1 MAKPKWTMPDGDDS
15 LSEPSAAD
23 FEHIPHIGWRFIG
36 DGRSVILAQL
46 SITKPDMQFSDT
58 ELFQHGAAIQ
68 TFFDNI
74 KGVPEQSYIDGGVL
88 QKGDFPRY
96 SGEYG
101 YKFVTQETYDQFVSN
116 GSFLLSSLT
125 RFRDFEDQGD
135 PAGDRFEGSA
145 HSAYSVADRQLT
157 VSTLSGFD
165 THIFSLA
172 SDLENAAEMKSKF
185 GGLVLRIRIQPF
197 AKLLAR
203 AVHASPAE
211 IRPVRYA
218 DLKLYRSELSLA
230 EVADF
235 PPNLTSRLAKA
246 LRWRG
251 RLPSIFAKPSRFESE
266 REVRIAITMP
276 SDVEYQTAIQD
287 GRLLDHVELVDI

>member
-1 MAKPKWTMPDGDDS
+1 MPHGDDS
-15 LSEPSAAD
+15 LSEPSSAD
-23 FEHIPHIGWRFIG
+23 FEHIPGVGYRFIG
-36 DGRSVILAQL
+36 DGRSAILAQL
-46 SITKPDMQFSDT
+46 SITKADMQFSNS
-58 ELFQHGAAIQ
+58 ELFQHGVAMQ
-68 TFFDNI
+68 TLFDEI
-74 KGVPEQSYIDGGVL
+74 KGLPEQSYIYGGVFE
-88 QKGDFPRY
+88 KADFPHY
-96 SGEYG
+96 TGEYG
-101 YKFVTQETYDQFVSN
+101 YKFVTQEAYDQFISQ

-125 RFRDFEDQGD
+125 RFRDFEDQGN

-145 HSAYSVADRQLT
+145 HSAYAVADRQLT

-165 THIFSLA
+165 THIFSA
-172 SDLENAAEMKSKF
+172 TSDLENAAEMKSKF
-185 GGLVLRIRIQPF
+185 GGLVLRIRIRPF

-211 IRPVRYA
+211 IRSVRYA

-235 PPNLTSRLAKA
+235 PPNLTPRLAKA

-276 SDVEYQTAIQD
+276 SDVEYQTTIQD